1 MGAGKSTF
9 REAIQVQWFA
19 QLFSR
24 LEEMVGGQICQGR
37 YDQIFYPYYK
47 KDLAEGRIT
56 SEAAQELFQCLWL
69 NMMQSV
75 ESQMSPAMASGREG
89 FSHHETVSTGGQT
102 PDGQDATNE
111 LSYIV
116 LESTRP
122 LKCSYPELAARIHAR
137 TPDRFLHAVA
147 EAIKDG
153 KGSPKLLNDEFQI
166 PFLLSHG
173 IEMREALDYAA
184 SGCTEGRLPNR
195 ETGKTGNSAIN
206 YGPVI
211 EMTLRNGRVKSWNDP
226 QFGLPTGDPRTFATY
241 DDLWNAFRAQLL
253 NCVKHIMVQ
262 VYTALALKPNYI
274 AAPFCSML
282 HDLAMEHGRDLH
294 THSDYFPGALD
305 ASCIE
310 GVGGFGTA
318 IDSLAAINHL
328 IYDTKKLTWDDL
340 LDALE
345 RNWEGKEAIRQLCLN
360 APKYGNGI
368 EWVDAIGFEIQ
379 RAVMEYCHRYQKPH
393 GQTFNMRIIPI
404 TYHVPSGKVTFA
416 TPSGRPAGEFLSEGI
431 SPSHGMDT
439 KGAYDHSRFD
449 CESDL
454 PSLQH
459 APRGP
464 DQHEDVPGE
473 RGRRR
478 RDSQAD
484 AANPSLV

>member
-89 FSHHETVSTGGQT
+89 FSHHETVSIGGQT

-328 IYDTKKLTWDDL
+328 IYDTKKLTWDQL
-340 LDALE
+340 LDARNELGRQRSHPATLPE
-345 RNWEGKEAIRQLCLN
+345 RAEIRQ
-360 APKYGNGI
+360 
-368 EWVDAIGFEIQ
+368 
-379 RAVMEYCHRYQKPH
+379 RHRVGGRDRVRDPAH
-393 GQTFNMRIIPI
+393 GHGVLPP
-404 TYHVPSGKVTFA
+404 VPEA
-416 TPSGRPAGEFLSEGI
+416 ARP
-431 SPSHGMDT
+431 D
-439 KGAYDHSRFD
+439 
-449 CESDL
+449 
-454 PSLQH
+454 LQH
-459 APRGP
+459 AHHPDHLPRSLG
-464 DQHEDVPGE
+464 QGHVRHAE
-473 RGRRR
+473 RPTGG
-478 RDSQAD
+478 
-484 AANPSLV
+484 